1 MKKRNGTWQNLRT
14 LWGVS
19 LVLFFCISFFAGQ
32 HAWFQWLGGQF
43 FKAASFLVSPP
54 ETKNDVVIVHIPE
67 LSTGENTFPPLSEL
81 QRTQK
86 LATFIKKAA
95 AANPAAIVL
104 LSNHTPPQASLVD
117 GKQGLSNELRAIPKR
132 LKGKKNKK
140 LRKDIQTISK
150 KLRQLISKEGNLASV
165 LGKYDVLVAIPVKQS
180 SKLYFDL
187 ESSISVDWL
196 DGVKPVS
203 AYLADLPRLTVPTIK
218 EIVFDKNVGKRSFS
232 VVPVYDRDLD
242 MVSWPMLWKY
252 GKDFYPDL
260 VTVLFARLE
269 ASSSITWIEG
279 IAIEYSS
286 QSVNTDIAAQIVP
299 LYSAVSN
306 KLHDTPIYKLGNIPN
321 KNISEFNKKIVLIS
335 EESSRVANDVAGVVS
350 SLSERVAYHT
360 PVWAL
365 ILSKMI
371 LVVIFFYLLI
381 IVTRLR
387 HSAEIILGILILF
400 ILITLQF
407 GVLVIKGDWVP
418 ISACVSLLVIG
429 HIMTFFR
436 KQSTLKIEELKKN
449 AHRVNW
455 MLGKN
460 QFEQDDFDRAFE
472 SLQNCFPTNEVIDK
486 LYKVGLEFERQREY
500 EKALDTFYYIGEHKR
515 RYKDLEKRIQTL
527 LDVNGDQASVV
538 SPFNGE
544 KTLVMSDHDIEKPV
558 IGRYAL
564 ERELGRGEMG
574 IVYLGKD
581 PKINRQVAIKTL
593 NFSQFDKREL
603 NIIKER
609 FFREAETAGRLNHP
623 NIVTIYDVGDER
635 DLAFIAMDYIPGCD
649 MSAFVKEE
657 DLLPA
662 KTAINCIIKVAIAL
676 DYAHKQGVVHRD
688 IKPGNIIYNQ
698 ENDLIK
704 VTDFGIARIMDTAN
718 TRTGTILGS
727 PAYMSP
733 EQLSGSKVN
742 GAADLFSLGVTLF
755 QFLTGEFPFKG
766 DNIAS
771 LAYRIA
777 NEKHAAIRE
786 LRPDLPKGI
795 TRLINKVLQ
804 KDPQKRYAT
813 GAEMKDALEKILEGL

>member
-1 MKKRNGTWQNLRT
+1 MKKRNGTWQNLST
-14 LWGVS
+14 LWGMS
-19 LVLFFCISFFAGQ
+19 LLLFLGITFFAGQ
-32 HAWFQWLGGQF
+32 HTWFQWLDGQF
-43 FKAASFLVSPP
+43 FKAASILVSSP
-54 ETKNDVVIVHIPE
+54 ENKHDVVIVHIPE
-67 LSTGENTFPPLSEL
+67 PSSVGNKRVPLSEA

-86 LATFIKKAA
+86 LAKFIKKAA
-95 AANPAAIVL
+95 AAGPAAIVL
-104 LSNHTPPQASLVD
+104 VLDHIPQQAPRVD
-117 GKQGLSNELRAIPKR
+117 EMQGLSNKLKAIPKR
-132 LKGKKNKK
+132 LKGKKNRK
-140 LRKDIQTISK
+140 LRRDIQRISK
-150 KLRQLISKEGNLASV
+150 KLRQLNSKDKSLARV
-165 LGKYDVLVAIPVKQS
+165 LDKYNVLVAIPVKES

-187 ESSISVDWL
+187 GSSISVDWL
-196 DGVKPVS
+196 DGVKPVN
-203 AYLADLPRLTVPTIK
+203 AYLTDLPRLTVPTIK
-218 EIVFDKNVGKRSFS
+218 EIDLDKNIGKRPFS
-232 VVPVYDRDLD
+232 VVPVYDRDSYLY
-242 MVSWPMLWKY
+242 SWPMLWKY
-252 GKDFYPDL
+252 GKDVYPDL
-260 VTVLFARLE
+260 VTVLYARLE
-269 ASSSITWIEG
+269 ASSSIVWIEG
-279 IAIEYSS
+279 IGIEYSS
-286 QSVNTDIAAQIVP
+286 QRVDTNIAAQIVP
-299 LYSAVSN
+299 LYSPSSS
-306 KLHDTPIYKLGNIPN
+306 KSHDTLIYKLGNIPN
-321 KNISEFNKKIVLIS
+321 KNISEFNKKIILIS
-335 EESSRVANDVAGVVS
+335 EESSHVVNDVAGVVS
-350 SLSERVAYHT
+350 SLSQRVAYHT

-365 ILSKMI
+365 IVSKTALI
-371 LVVIFFYLLI
+371 VIFFYLLI
-381 IVTRLR
+381 VVSRLR
-387 HSAEIILGILILF
+387 YSAEIILGVLILF
-400 ILITLQF
+400 VLITFQF

-418 ISACVSLLVIG
+418 ISASVSLLVVG
-429 HIMTFFR
+429 HIMTFLR
-436 KQSTLKIEELKKN
+436 KQSMLKIDELTKN
-449 AHRVNW
+449 AHRANW

-460 QFEQDDFDRAFE
+460 QFEQDDFDLAFE
-472 SLQNCFPTNEVIDK
+472 SLQKCFPTNEVLDK

-500 EKALDTFYYIGEHKR
+500 EKAMDTFNYLGEYKKG
-515 RYKDLEKRIQTL
+515 YKDLEKRIQTL
-527 LDVNGDQASVV
+527 SDVNGDQPSVV

-581 PKINRQVAIKTL
+581 PKTNRQVAIKSL
-593 NFSQFDKREL
+593 NFAQFDKREL
-603 NIIKER
+603 SVIKER

-698 ENDLIK
+698 ESDLIK

-742 GAADLFSLGVTLF
+742 GTADLFSLGVTLF
-755 QFLTGEFPFKG
+755 QLLTGEFPFKG

-777 NEKHAAIRE
+777 NEKHAAIRD
-786 LRPDLPKGI
+786 LCPDLPKGM
-795 TRLINKVLQ
+795 TRFINKALQ
-804 KDPQKRYAT
+804 KDPQKRYET
-813 GAEMKDALEKILEGL
+813 GAEMKDVLEKILEEL